1 VRAERVGRSSGR
13 VFEWVSRNVPTRAT
27 QAGNHALD
35 STLEDFSTEK
45 LARWK
50 DRKGS
55 EIVDANC
62 AGKRF
67 IVRADEIRLHFGKWN
82 G

>member
-1 VRAERVGRSSGR
+1 M
-13 VFEWVSRNVPTRAT
+13 FPTRAT

-35 STLEDFSTEK
+35 SKLEDFSTEK

-62 AGKRF
+62 DGKRF
-67 IVRADEIRLHFGKWN
+67 VVHADEIRLHFWKWN
-82 G
+82 GRFARLW